1 MKDLGFNHKARSWIW
16 TKFYTLPSTPLC
28 PLPLPQLLILS
39 LATLCLLSYPSP
51 TITKQTSWLLLLL
64 PLLPSR
70 PPPPPH
76 HRPSPSLAPSA
87 RSIHC
92 PDPSPAPNPDRDS
105 DLGPTPG
112 GEFGCSSQ
120 LRRVSSQDCHGER
133 SFG

>member
-16 TKFYTLPSTPLC
+16 TKFYTPPLTPLC

-39 LATLCLLSYPSP
+39 LATLRLLSYPSP

-76 HRPSPSLAPSA
+76 RRASPSLAPSA

-92 PDPSPAPNPDRDS
+92 PDPSPAPDPDQDS
-105 DLGPTPG
+105 DLGLAPS
-112 GEFGCSSQ
+112 GELGHSSQ
-120 LRRVSSQDCHGER
+120 LCRVSSQDRHGER